1 MKKISHYFILFLIF
15 NFLSCNTDKKLN
27 DHKLSLKISYL
38 PGFVSTVK
46 PLKCGEINN
55 SYALLRKDT
64 IILDTSII
72 KQIIDE
78 LNYLKVE
85 QSPKTDCDVRM
96 QCVLIIPEKDTI
108 NLCIGKSN
116 CIVKNEEQM
125 SQGDKVIYLLRNS
138 SGYYNSFSKEELQM
152 FEELRSNKVLPR

>member
-1 MKKISHYFILFLIF
+1 MQKISFYLILLF

-27 DHKLSLKISYL
+27 DHQLSLKISYL

-55 SYALLRKDT
+55 TYVLSRKDT
-64 IILDTSII
+64 MILDTLII

-78 LNYLKVE
+78 LHYLKIK
-85 QSPKTDCDVRM
+85 QSPKTDCDIRI
-96 QCVLIIPEKDTI
+96 QCELIIPEKDTI

-116 CIVKNEEQM
+116 CIIKNGAQM
-125 SQGDKVIYLLRNS
+125 SQGDKVIYLLRNY
-138 SGYYNSFSKEELQM
+138 SGYYNSFSNEELQI
-152 FEELRSNKVLPR
+152 FEELRSNKISSLH